1 MPTRVTTCCIK
12 TAIYDSAT
20 MAKSDLIEASV
31 GALLLV
37 VAVPETMNSVFPV
50 LGSKLVIV
58 EQTPPQVEA
67 QIEKD

>member
-1 MPTRVTTCCIK
+1 MPTCVTTCCIK

-20 MAKSDLIEASV
+20 MAKSDLTEASV

-37 VAVPETMNSVFPV
+37 AAVPKTMNSVFPV
-50 LGSKLVIV
+50 LGSKFVIV
-58 EQTPPQVEA
+58 EQTPPHVEA